1 MQEYP
6 ILKYKID
13 MKRILLVL
21 VAMVMAQCAM
31 AQELQFSLP
40 IMPEKM
46 WPSDYA
52 NYEADV
58 LNCCNYLLSV
68 DPAFN
73 LPKHEECTNFLI
85 RWLAG
90 TPTVSVL
97 IDARLVDAKKSELL
111 VAFMAAWT
119 QHALTNKEDGN
130 LINAQVATEEMLSF
144 YSNYKSSIGKSKLAE
159 NLLKQQAKG
168 ELATYVT
175 KTLVK

>member
-1 MQEYP
+1 M
-6 ILKYKID
+6 KKIA
-13 MKRILLVL
+13 LVL

-31 AQELQFSLP
+31 AQELQFQLP

-68 DPAFN
+68 DPSFN
-73 LPKHEECTNFLI
+73 QPKHEECTSFLV
-85 RWLAG
+85 RWLSG
-90 TPTVSVL
+90 SPNVSVAL
-97 IDARLVDAKKSELL
+97 DSRLVDAKKGDLL

-119 QHALTNKEDGN
+119 RHALTNKEDGN
-130 LINAQVATEEMLSF
+130 LINAQVATEEMLAF
-144 YSNYKSSIGKSKLAE
+144 YSNYKESIGKSKLTE
-159 NLLKQQAKG
+159 KLLKEQAKG
-168 ELATYVT
+168 KLASIVT

>member
-1 MQEYP
+1 M
-6 ILKYKID
+6 KKIAF
-13 MKRILLVL
+13 VL
-21 VAMVMAQCAM
+21 ISLFMAQCAM

-73 LPKHEECTNFLI
+73 QPKHEECTNFLV
-85 RWLAG
+85 RWLTG
-90 TPTVSVL
+90 TPAVSVL
-97 IDARLVDAKKSELL
+97 IDPNLVDAKNGDLL
-111 VAFMAAWT
+111 VAFMASWT
-119 QHALTNKEDGN
+119 RHALTNKDDGN
-130 LINAQVATEEMLSF
+130 LINAQVATEEMLAF
-144 YSNYKSSIGKSKLAE
+144 YSTYKESIGKSKLAE
-159 NLLKQQAKG
+159 KLLKQQAKG
-168 ELATYVT
+168 NLATYVT

>member
-1 MQEYP
+1 M
-6 ILKYKID
+6 KKIA
-13 MKRILLVL
+13 LVL

-31 AQELQFSLP
+31 AQELQFQLP

-58 LNCCNYLLSV
+58 INCCNYLLSV

-73 LPKHEECTNFLI
+73 QPKHEECSSFLV
-85 RWLAG
+85 RWLSG
-90 TPTVSVL
+90 TPAVSVL
-97 IDARLVDAKKSELL
+97 IDSRLVDAKKADLL

-119 QHALTNKEDGN
+119 RHALTNKEDGN
-130 LINAQVATEEMLSF
+130 LINAQVATEEMLAF
-144 YSNYKSSIGKSKLAE
+144 YSNYKESIGKSKLTDK
-159 NLLKQQAKG
+159 LLKEQAKG
-168 ELATYVT
+168 NLATYVT

>member
-1 MQEYP
+1 M
-6 ILKYKID
+6 KKIA
-13 MKRILLVL
+13 LVL

-31 AQELQFSLP
+31 AQELQFQLP

-73 LPKHEECTNFLI
+73 QPKHEECTSFLV
-85 RWLAG
+85 RWLTG
-90 TPTVSVL
+90 SPNVSVAL
-97 IDARLVDAKKSELL
+97 DPRLVDAKKGDLL

-119 QHALTNKEDGN
+119 RHALTNKEDGN
-130 LINAQVATEEMLSF
+130 LINAQVATEEMLAF
-144 YSNYKSSIGKSKLAE
+144 YNNYKESIGKSKLTE
-159 NLLKQQAKG
+159 KLLKEQAKG
-168 ELATYVT
+168 KLASIVT
-175 KTLVK
+175 KTLMK

>member
-1 MQEYP
+1 M
-6 ILKYKID
+6 KKIA
-13 MKRILLVL
+13 LVL

-31 AQELQFSLP
+31 AQELQFQLP

-68 DPAFN
+68 DPSFN
-73 LPKHEECTNFLI
+73 QPKHEECTSFLV
-85 RWLAG
+85 RWLSG
-90 TPTVSVL
+90 SPNVSVAL
-97 IDARLVDAKKSELL
+97 DSRLVDAKKGDLL

-119 QHALTNKEDGN
+119 RHALTNKEDGN
-130 LINAQVATEEMLSF
+130 LINAQVATEEMLAF
-144 YSNYKSSIGKSKLAE
+144 YSNYKGSIGKSKLTE
-159 NLLKQQAKG
+159 KLLKEQAKG
-168 ELATYVT
+168 RLASIVT

>member
-1 MQEYP
+1 M
-6 ILKYKID
+6 KKIA
-13 MKRILLVL
+13 LVL

-31 AQELQFSLP
+31 AQELQFQLP

-68 DPAFN
+68 DPSFN
-73 LPKHEECTNFLI
+73 QPKHEECTSFLV
-85 RWLAG
+85 RWLSG
-90 TPTVSVL
+90 SPNVSVAL
-97 IDARLVDAKKSELL
+97 DSRLVDAKKGDLL

-119 QHALTNKEDGN
+119 RHALTNKEDGN
-130 LINAQVATEEMLSF
+130 LINAQVATEEMLAF
-144 YSNYKSSIGKSKLAE
+144 YSNYKESIGKSKLTE
-159 NLLKQQAKG
+159 KLLKEQAKG
-168 ELATYVT
+168 RLASIVT

>member
-1 MQEYP
+1 
-6 ILKYKID
+6 

-52 NYEADV
+52 NYEADI

-73 LPKHEECTNFLI
+73 QPKHEECTSFLV
-85 RWLAG
+85 RWLTG
-90 TPTVSVL
+90 TPAVSVL
-97 IDARLVDAKKSELL
+97 IDSRLVDAKKSDLL
-111 VAFMAAWT
+111 VAYMAAWT
-119 QHALTNKEDGN
+119 RHALTNKEDGN
-130 LINAQVATEEMLSF
+130 LINAQVATEEMLNF

-159 NLLKQQAKG
+159 KLLKQQAKG
-168 ELATYVT
+168 TLATYVT